1 MPARQG
7 GTEFR
12 SLVYDPPAMR
22 KPSFPAVF
30 QNPLSAIG
38 FLTAVVA
45 LGIGAALLAVHYL
58 EDRHNPYFGI
68 FLFLVVPAFLL
79 VGILLIP
86 LGAWRERRRRRRG
99 DVDARRWPAID
110 LNLGPHRTVAALF
123 LVGAVLVIIF
133 SGVASYSAYHYTESV
148 AFCGETC
155 HEVMEPEHTTYK
167 NSPHARVA
175 CAECHI
181 GSGADW
187 FVKSKI
193 SGAYQ
198 VYAVLR
204 GNFPRPVP
212 TPIESLRPA
221 RQTCEQCHWP
231 GKVFGS
237 TLKRFRHS
245 LYDEASTEWPID
257 VLIKTGG
264 NEPASGEE
272 SGIHWH
278 MNLGV
283 EVDYVARDSGRQE
296 IPWVQVRDLATGR
309 TAVYQDREKPLTAEE
324 LAASSPR
331 RMDCVDCHNRPSH
344 IYPSPDEAIDLAF
357 RDGSLPRSLPSIKEH
372 AVEAMAVEYATRTDA
387 MDGIA
392 SRIADAYRKEH
403 AEVWEQDRAKVD
415 HAILRVQKAY
425 GESIFPEMKTSWV
438 AHPDNLGHFV
448 SKGCMRCHDG
458 NHVSESGVVLSNDCR
473 TCHTI
478 LAQGSGE
485 RRAIANSS
493 AGLDFDHP
501 EDIGDMWQET
511 GCWECHTG
519 TRP

>member
-1 MPARQG
+1 MTLR
-7 GTEFR
+7 
-12 SLVYDPPAMR
+12 YDLAAMR
-22 KPSFPAVF
+22 KLSLPAAL

-38 FLTAVVA
+38 FVTSVVV
-45 LGIGAALLAVHYL
+45 LGLGAALLAVHYL
-58 EDRHNPYFGI
+58 EERHNPYFGI
-68 FLFLVVPAFLL
+68 FLFLVLPTVLFAALC
-79 VGILLIP
+79 LIP
-86 LGAWRERRRRRRG
+86 IGAWRERRRQRSG
-99 DVDARRWPAID
+99 DLRAPRWPMID
-110 LNLGPHRTVAALF
+110 LNLRPHRTVATLLGVGTAIVVILSAL
-123 LVGAVLVIIF
+123 G
-133 SGVASYSAYHYTESV
+133 SYSAYHYSESV
-148 AFCGETC
+148 AFCGTTC
-155 HEVMEPEHTTYK
+155 HEVMEPEHTTYV

-204 GNFPRPVP
+204 TAYPRPIP

-245 LYDEASTEWPID
+245 LYDRANTEWPLD
-257 VLIKTGG
+257 LLIKTGG

-283 EVDYVARDSGRQE
+283 EVDYVSRDRERQE
-296 IPWVQVRDLATGR
+296 IPWMSVRDLTTGR
-309 TAVYQDREKPLTAEE
+309 ITVYQDRTQLLTPEE
-324 LAASSPR
+324 LAAAKPR

-344 IYPSPDEAIDLAF
+344 IYPSPDAAIDRAF
-357 RDGSLPRSLPSIKEH
+357 RDGSLSRALPSIKAY
-372 AVEAMAVEYATRTDA
+372 AVQAMAVAYETRA
-387 MDGIA
+387 EAVDGIA
-392 SRIADAYRKEH
+392 TRITDAYRKEH
-403 AEVWEQDRAKVD
+403 ADVWQAERAAVD
-415 HAILRVQKAY
+415 GAILRVQKAY
-425 GESIFPEMKTSWV
+425 RESIFPEMKTSWL
-438 AHPDNLGHFV
+438 AHPDNIGHFV

-485 RRAIANSS
+485 RRRIADS
-493 AGLDFDHP
+493 ADGLDFDHP
-501 EDIGDMWQET
+501 EDIGDEWQET